1 MQAACAVIMPAS
13 GSLHR
18 NQNYQYQD
26 AGGTFMPLSRNHTY
40 AISEDTFFDGS
51 ALPLRSIAKSGRER
65 IDSKQ
70 KLEQTIRLDSLKPSR
85 SAQPDTIARC
95 KRRVD
100 IPAALDAAPRCW

>member
-1 MQAACAVIMPAS
+1 MTANLRDMDRYQCKRLAPSLCRLLEACIEIKTT
-13 GSLHR
+13 
-18 NQNYQYQD
+18 N
-26 AGGTFMPLSRNHTY
+26 GGTFMPLSRNHTH

-85 SAQPDTIARC
+85 SAQPDQLTNQTGRDTRC
-95 KRRVD
+95 N
-100 IPAALDAAPRCW
+100 